1 MLGAPCWDTVDECNG
16 RFPPQPL
23 VFKPPSPHCQV
34 CVIIPVRDEA
44 KHLTATL
51 EALAYQMHCSG
62 QPLDR
67 ACYEIIVLAN
77 NCRDDSAEVVR
88 RFASRHP
95 TLALHVVEM
104 TLGPNEAYVGRAR
117 QLLMDEGYRRLASL
131 GRGRAVIASTDGDT
145 RVAATWITHILHEIA
160 HGADAVG
167 GRILSDDADRLGLD
181 PLTRSY
187 YLRDMGYQYLV
198 AELESRLDMDPHDQ
212 WPRHYQHF
220 GASLALTVEMYAR
233 VGGLP
238 AVRTPEDVALYRAL
252 RRFDARFRHSLQVRV
267 TTSVRRNGRAHLG
280 LAARLSEWE
289 TMGYQRQPVLVES
302 PAALEVWLRL
312 RSRLRKLWHTRDG
325 QPRQGQVALV
335 ATQLRVAPEW
345 LGEQLSLL
353 QPFGLLLEQ
362 VEHHRL
368 TGGLSKEPRVEIA
381 EAIRNLRVRLDVLR
395 SS

>member
-1 MLGAPCWDTVDECNG
+1 M
-16 RFPPQPL
+16 
-23 VFKPPSPHCQV
+23 
-34 CVIIPVRDEA
+34 IIPVRDEA
-44 KHLTATL
+44 KYLTATL
-51 EALAYQMHCSG
+51 EALAYQTHCSG
-62 QPLDR
+62 QPFDR

-104 TLGPNEAYVGRAR
+104 TLGSNEAYVGRVR
-117 QLLMDEGYRRLASL
+117 QLLMDEGYHRLASL

-145 RVAATWITHILHEIA
+145 RVAPTWIARILDEIA

-167 GRILSDDADRLGLD
+167 GRILSDDTDRMGLD

-198 AELESRLDMDPHDQ
+198 AELESRLDMDPYDQ

-220 GASLALTVEMYAR
+220 GASLALTAEMYAR

-238 AVRTPEDVALYRAL
+238 AVRTPEDVALYHAL

-267 TTSVRRNGRAHLG
+267 TTSVRRKGRAHLG
-280 LAARLSEWE
+280 LAVRLSEWE
-289 TMGYQRQPVLVES
+289 AMGHQRQPVLVES
-302 PAALEVWLRL
+302 PAALEAWLRL

-345 LGEQLSLL
+345 LSEQLSLM
-353 QPFGLLLEQ
+353 QPFGLLLERVGQ
-362 VEHHRL
+362 HRL
-368 TGGLSKEPRVEIA
+368 TASLGEEPRVEIA
-381 EAIRNLRVRLDVLR
+381 EAIRELRVRLNVLR
-395 SS
+395 SSS